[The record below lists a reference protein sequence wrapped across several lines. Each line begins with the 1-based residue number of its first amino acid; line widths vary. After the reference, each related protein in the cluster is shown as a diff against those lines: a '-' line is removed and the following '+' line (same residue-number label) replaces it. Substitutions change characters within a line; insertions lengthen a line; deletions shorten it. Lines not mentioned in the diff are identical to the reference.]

1 MKIEIEIQSEL
12 GDEIMQAGLIQSYS
26 LITSGYFLKEKIP
39 LFSYDQK
46 EEQKQI
52 KKLAKAFKLVMDYY
66 GVDAATIKN
75 TEIGINYGD

>member
-12 GDEIMQAGLIQSYS
+12 GEEIMKGGLIQSYA

-39 LFSYDQK
+39 LFSYVQE

-52 KKLAKAFKLVMDYY
+52 KKLAKAFRLVMDYY
-66 GVDAATIKN
+66 GVDAATLKT

>member
-12 GDEIMQAGLIQSYS
+12 GEEIMKGGLIQSYS
-26 LITSGYFLKEKIP
+26 LINSGFFLKEKIP

-52 KKLAKAFKLVMDYY
+52 NKLSKAFRLVMDFY
-66 GVDAATIKN
+66 GVDAATLKN